1 MPLSTRLFPPFQVQ
15 QRQAERECGT
25 EYSKGHGRREKRSI
39 ETTTALNGLVA
50 GLGWSSVRQVFR
62 ITRERTFRDRET
74 AALKTTREVD
84 YGITDLTRD
93 QADAKRLLQL
103 NRGHWGIENK
113 VHYLRDMTFSEDA
126 HRARTG
132 SGAQVMAAVRNTVM
146 SLCRLY
152 GYLNLA
158 QARRDFAWNS
168 SRLFHIL
175 GFVMK

>member
-1 MPLSTRLFPPFQVQ
+1 LPLSTRLFPPYQAQ
-15 QRQAERECGT
+15 QRRAERQSDT
-25 EYSKGHGRREKRSI
+25 EYSKGHGRREKRTI
-39 ETTTALNGLVA
+39 ETTPALNELVA

-62 ITRERTFRDRET
+62 ITRERTFPDRET
-74 AALKTTREVD
+74 GAWKTTREVD

-93 QADAKRLLQL
+93 QADATRLLQL

-113 VHYLRDMTFSEDA
+113 VHHLRDVTFCEDA

-132 SGAQVMAAVRNTVM
+132 NGPQVMAAVRNTVI
-146 SLCRLY
+146 SLCRVY

-168 SRLFHIL
+168 SLLFRIL
-175 GFVMK
+175 GFVMN